1 VTRTPLWDNA
11 RFLIIVL
18 VVIGHGVQRQGYDS
32 NLAYGVYLLIYSFHM
47 PLMLLLAGWFSRE
60 VVDGDRLK
68 RIVSDLIV
76 PYVIF
81 QTIWSVL
88 QWLVSGSR
96 PFDYA
101 QPKWTLWFLVALA
114 IMRTLLPILALLR
127 PWIRWSLVI
136 GVALACGWWAGVDS
150 TFALSRTL
158 GMMPFFL
165 LGWELARAG
174 AADPWLSGSRRMVN
188 GIRIAAA
195 GVLIV
200 AAALAV
206 GSADALRDFG
216 IHRWFFM
223 DDGYRALGVDE
234 AWAPALRLGLLGVTL
249 VMSAAFMALVPRRQT
264 GFTAFGQA
272 TMYVYLLHT
281 FALWPLRESG
291 ILRGAGSD
299 PQWVLLVAIGAVLLA
314 VLLSTKP
321 IRTVFRPLVSPRT
334 SWLFR
339 APTTVRN

>member
-11 RFLIIVL
+11 RFLIIAL
-18 VVIGHGVQRQGYDS
+18 VVVGHGVQRQSYDS
-32 NLAYGVYLLIYSFHM
+32 DLAYGIYLVIYSFHM

-60 VVDGDRLK
+60 VLDGDRLK
-68 RIVSDLIV
+68 RIVGDLVV

-88 QWLVSGSR
+88 QWLVSGNR

-114 IMRTLLPILALLR
+114 IMRMLLPILALLR

-136 GVALACGWWAGVDS
+136 AVALACGWWPGVDS
-150 TFALSRTL
+150 TFALARTL

-165 LGWELARAG
+165 LGWQLAQTG
-174 AADPWLSGSRRMVN
+174 AADRWLSAPARAVT
-188 GIRIAAA
+188 GIRIAAGA
-195 GVLIV
+195 LLALVLTV
-200 AAALAV
+200 AVV
-206 GSADALRDFG
+206 GADALREFG
-216 IHRWFFM
+216 LHRWFFL

-234 AWAPALRLGLLGVTL
+234 AWAPALRLALMGITL
-249 VMSAAFMALVPRRQT
+249 IMSVAVMAIVPRRQT
-264 GFTAFGQA
+264 WFTPFGQA

-281 FALWPLRESG
+281 FVLWPLRESG
-291 ILRGAGSD
+291 ILRGVGSE
-299 PQWVLLVAIGAVLLA
+299 PQWVVLVVVGAVLVA

-321 IRTVFRPLVSPRT
+321 VQTVFRPLIQPRT

-339 APTTVRN
+339 SSSPIRS

>member
-1 VTRTPLWDNA
+1 MTRTPLWDNA
-11 RFLIIVL
+11 RFLLIVL
-18 VVIGHGVQRQGYDS
+18 VVVGHSVQRQGYDS
-32 NLAYGVYLLIYSFHM
+32 NLAYGIYVLIYSFHM
-47 PLMLLLAGWFSRE
+47 PLMLLLAGWFSRD

-114 IMRTLLPILALLR
+114 IMRLLLPILALLR

-174 AADPWLSGSRRMVN
+174 AADPWLSGSKRTVN
-188 GIRIAAA
+188 GVRIAAA

-206 GSADALRDFG
+206 GSAD
-216 IHRWFFM
+216 
-223 DDGYRALGVDE
+223 
-234 AWAPALRLGLLGVTL
+234 
-249 VMSAAFMALVPRRQT
+249 ALVPRRQT

-314 VLLSTKP
+314 VLLSTRP
-321 IRTVFRPLVSPRT
+321 IQTVFRPLVSPRA

-339 APTTVRN
+339 SPTTVRS